1 MATYLSDVAVKG
13 TILRQ
18 SHQEEA
24 ASTIVCEVR
33 IPNGTV
39 ISAGDTIRV
48 ARLAPFTA
56 LTYFRSRM
64 PGLNNGAS
72 SGAQGTLGW
81 DSEGTLLG
89 VNPDVDGYSAAL
101 DDGVGTFVEG
111 DLTGTRG
118 TAFPGTGPAGGKLI
132 YDNGYV
138 DIVWTADNAAA
149 ATATAGDEVIT
160 FVLEY
165 KRIDLEPGAY
175 DKGFIPAAIEVGPD
189 PDPIYF
195 GYNGEAS
202 NS

>member
-1 MATYLSDVAVKG
+1 MAEYLSDVAVKG

-24 ASTIVCEVR
+24 AATISVDVR

-39 ISAGDTIRV
+39 LTAGDTVRI

-56 LTYFRSRM
+56 LTYVRARM

-101 DDGVGTFVEG
+101 DDGVGTFMEA

-118 TAFPGTGPAGGKLI
+118 TVFPGTGPAGGKLI

-138 DIVWTADNAAA
+138 DIVWTLDNVAP

-165 KRIDLEPGAY
+165 KRVDLESGPY
-175 DKGFIPAAIEVGPD
+175 DKGYTAA
-189 PDPIYF
+189 PIVLTPF
-195 GYNGEAS
+195 PEDMVFDYNGEAA
-202 NS
+202 